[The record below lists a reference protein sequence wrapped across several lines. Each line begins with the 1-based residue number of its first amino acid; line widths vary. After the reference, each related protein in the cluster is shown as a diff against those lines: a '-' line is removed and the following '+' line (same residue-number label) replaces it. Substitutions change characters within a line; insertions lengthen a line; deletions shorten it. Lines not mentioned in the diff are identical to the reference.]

1 MEPTPKKGEEQ
12 DRRGRRQNRNKKH
25 FEKGEEEGKRGLR
38 KERKKGRE
46 EEREKEEVDACYF

>member
-12 DRRGRRQNRNKKH
+12 DRRGRRQNRNK
-25 FEKGEEEGKRGLR
+25 KGEEEGKRGLR